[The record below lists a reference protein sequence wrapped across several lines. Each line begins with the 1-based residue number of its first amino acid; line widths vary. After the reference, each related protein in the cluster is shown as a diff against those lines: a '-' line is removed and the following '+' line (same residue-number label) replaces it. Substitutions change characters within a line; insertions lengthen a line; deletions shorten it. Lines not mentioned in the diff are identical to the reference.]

1 MTNSAFKDRDVETST
16 HEEEAPLDPAVLR
29 VQTRLRRLMAG
40 STLIMFAGFAA
51 LFAVIVYKV
60 NSVGK
65 ENSGVAL
72 PETVKLGAGA
82 EVLGLSQGA
91 DGRLILLVQQEGAF
105 QLVHLDAASGE
116 ILGRTKLLAE

>member
-1 MTNSAFKDRDVETST
+1 METST

-60 NSVGK
+60 NSAGK
-65 ENSGVAL
+65 ENSAPAVPAS
-72 PETVKLGAGA
+72 VKLGAGA
-82 EVLGLSQGA
+82 EVLGLSGA
-91 DGRLILLVQQEGAF
+91 DGRLVLLVRQNGASE
-105 QLVHLDAASGE
+105 LVHLDASSGE
-116 ILGRTKLLAE
+116 ILGRTRLLAE